1 MTTVTN
7 YVDVSAKSLAIAGL
21 VFIIAVFVT
30 KYLLDSY
37 SYSAEVKEED
47 KRSIYL
53 TMLYCVIVGFVFA
66 GLTLV
71 LCKQFCKFG
80 TCDILTDPFPTGGR

>member
-1 MTTVTN
+1 MSSVTK
-7 YVDVSAKSLAIAGL
+7 YVDISTKSLAIAGVVFL
-21 VFIIAVFVT
+21 IVVFIA

-37 SYSAEVKEED
+37 SSDTKDED

-53 TMLYCVIVGFVFA
+53 TMTYCILIGIIFA

-71 LCKQFCKFG
+71 ASKQFSKFG
-80 TCDILTDPFPTGGR
+80 TQDILTDPFPSKG